1 MIINVIV
8 LLFFIVSIF
17 YTIKYK
23 FIQLKF
29 IKESKIA
36 LKNKKS
42 KSAFLLS
49 LGSHIGAG
57 NILGV
62 TTALIIGGP
71 GVLFWMTVC
80 TIFTSIFSLIEN
92 TLGLKYKTV
101 IDDEERGGSPYY
113 ILNGLNNKTLSS
125 IFSIIL
131 VLSSTIFFLP
141 IQVRGVCYS
150 ITSIFKVDLFF
161 VFLFLIIF
169 SLLFIFR
176 GTEIL
181 IKCIDK
187 IVPIMT
193 FAFLFVCIFGIISRF
208 RFIDDVIKMIINDAF
223 NFKSGI
229 ASVIIIGLK
238 RSIFSNEAGLGTA
251 PSINCYSN
259 NLPIRQGYLQV
270 LTCFIDTIVMC
281 VMFGFVILLYDVD
294 LNGYSGEELSIAIF
308 EKMFNS
314 NGKII
319 GNFLL
324 FIFSFATIISSF
336 YAGETNMLFNCINKN
351 NRVKLYKFIYKILFT
366 IGIFLGI
373 YLKNNKIWEL
383 VDYGL
388 VILGTINLIVILKLQ
403 NKFKDEI
410 IV

>member
-92 TLGLKYKTV
+92 TLGLKYKAV

-281 VMFGFVILLYDVD
+281 VMFGFVILLYDFD
-294 LNGYSGEELSIAIF
+294 LNSYSGEELSIAIF

-351 NRVKLYKFIYKILFT
+351 NRVKLYKFIYSAFY
-366 IGIFLGI
+366 
-373 YLKNNKIWEL
+373 YL
-383 VDYGL
+383 
-388 VILGTINLIVILKLQ
+388 
-403 NKFKDEI
+403 
-410 IV
+410 

>member
-92 TLGLKYKTV
+92 TLGLKYKAV

-281 VMFGFVILLYDVD
+281 VMFGFVILLYDFD
-294 LNGYSGEELSIAIF
+294 LNSYSGEELSIAIF

-351 NRVKLYKFIYKILFT
+351 NRVKLYKFIYKILFI

-373 YLKNNKIWEL
+373 YLKNSKIWEL